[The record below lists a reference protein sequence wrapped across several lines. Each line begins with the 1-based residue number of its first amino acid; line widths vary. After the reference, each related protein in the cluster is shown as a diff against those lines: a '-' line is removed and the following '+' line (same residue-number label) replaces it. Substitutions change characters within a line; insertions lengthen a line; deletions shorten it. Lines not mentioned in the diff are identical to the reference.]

1 MAERFRSL
9 DLMDVLRGA
18 VPELETAA
26 GVDIRSSK
34 CPSLQTVVVLSD
46 TQTRYFIGK
55 NVNLVTD

>member
-46 TQTRYFIGK
+46 TETRYFIE
-55 NVNLVTD
+55 